1 MPVTLHPVDRGA
13 WEADAQARTDLA
25 RIYADAPAER
35 LPAPADA
42 FIEDHLTAGGAF
54 LCARFNDRLI
64 GAVALRDDGKA
75 WWLSHFCVRKPTRR
89 RGVGS
94 RLLALVG
101 EAASAEEK
109 PLRAELAQLQMADQ
123 LMLSRLGYR
132 LDRSGDHYELV
143 LPGCHP
149 KESPR

>member
-13 WEADAQARTDLA
+13 WEADAQAQTDLA

-35 LPAPADA
+35 LPAPVDA
-42 FIEDHLTAGGAF
+42 FIEQHLTAGYAF

-64 GAVALRDDGKA
+64 GAMACRDDGTA

-89 RGVGS
+89 RGVGT

-101 EAASAEEK
+101 QAAAAEGRRLCAEAS
-109 PLRAELAQLQMADQ
+109 QLQMADQ
-123 LMLSRLGYR
+123 VLLSRLGYR
-132 LDRSGDHYELV
+132 LDRDGDHYRLV
-143 LPGCHP
+143 LPGQP
-149 KESPR
+149 PEAPR